1 MLAIEEMTEVEVR
14 DVCFKAIKREVGP
27 VGLAR
32 FLNQYLRG
40 RGDYTKERGEWL
52 GDITVND
59 VMAGVASRQADQK
72 P

>member
-1 MLAIEEMTEVEVR
+1 MQAIEEMTEVEVR
-14 DVCFKAIKREVGP
+14 DVCFRAIENAVGP

-52 GDITVND
+52 EGVTVDD
-59 VMAGVASRQADQK
+59 VMASVASRQPEQK
-72 P
+72 L